1 MSDSPRPSTKSR
13 QTALLNATRICKR
26 FGDFMAND
34 DVGFEI
40 EAGEIHALLGENG
53 AGKTTFVK
61 MVYGLLQPDSGQM
74 IWRGE
79 PVR

>member
-53 AGKTTFVK
+53 AGKT
-61 MVYGLLQPDSGQM
+61 
-74 IWRGE
+74 
-79 PVR
+79 